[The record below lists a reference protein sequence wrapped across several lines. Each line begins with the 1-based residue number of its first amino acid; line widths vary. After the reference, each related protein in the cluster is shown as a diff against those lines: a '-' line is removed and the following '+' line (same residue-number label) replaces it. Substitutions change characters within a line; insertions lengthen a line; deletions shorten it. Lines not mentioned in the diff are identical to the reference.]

1 MVEIRNVLCAV
12 DFSDTSR
19 HALEH
24 AAAIAGWYHSKV
36 TALHVM
42 QSLYFASPP
51 VLFADFAMAPS
62 DTDRAQAR
70 EWLAEWV
77 SHTPTQGVPID
88 VQVTDGLPHRR
99 ILQYAAGLPADL
111 VVLGT
116 HGRSGV
122 ERMLMGSVAEKVLRK
137 AECPV
142 LTVPPKA
149 RETTLPY
156 KRLLCPVDFSPSSLL
171 ALRFATS
178 LALESDANL
187 MILYVFEWPP
197 DEEWLV
203 EQVDTPDL
211 RSQIEKT
218 TRQRMDRLVSEQ
230 VRTWCE
236 PETKLA
242 YGKPYR
248 EILDLADRDAT
259 DLIVMGVRGRN
270 ALDMMLFGSTTNQV
284 VRHATCPVLTL
295 RG

>member
-1 MVEIRNVLCAV
+1 MVEIRQILCAI

-24 AAAIAGWYHSKV
+24 AAAIAGWYGSRV

-62 DTDRAQAR
+62 DTDRLQAR
-70 EWLAEWV
+70 EWLSEFVAR
-77 SHTPTQGVPID
+77 TPTHGVPMD
-88 VQVTDGLPHRR
+88 LEVTDGVPHRR
-99 ILQYAAGLPADL
+99 ILQYASALPADL
-111 VVLGT
+111 IVLGT

-122 ERMLMGSVAEKVLRK
+122 ERMLMGSVAEKILRK

-149 RETTLPY
+149 RDTSLPY

-178 LALESDANL
+178 MALEADANL
-187 MILYVFEWPP
+187 EILHVFEWPP
-197 DEEWLV
+197 DDEWLV
-203 EQVDTPDL
+203 KQVDTAEV
-211 RSQIEKT
+211 RVQMEHT
-218 TRQRMDRLVSEQ
+218 TRQRLDHLVSEE

-248 EILDLADRDAT
+248 EILSLAEHDHT
-259 DLIVMGVRGRN
+259 DLIVIGVRGRN
-270 ALDMMLFGSTTNQV
+270 PLDIMLFGSTTDQV
-284 VRHATCPVLTL
+284 VRQATCPVLTL